1 MWLSLNTFKRNKD
14 TLMHFNS
21 LFSFLL
27 DIPPFKSGTMFYYNN
42 GHLQTTS
49 EFTKYF
55 HIYYLFKS
63 NYLCMKQ
70 SL

>member
-27 DIPPFKSGTMFYYNN
+27 DIPPLSQEPCFIIIMNIYKPPQN
-42 GHLQTTS
+42 LQS
-49 EFTKYF
+49 IF
-55 HIYYLFKS
+55 IYIIFL
-63 NYLCMKQ
+63 NITICV
-70 SL
+70 